1 MSKELGRISSLCE
14 KPITQ
19 RPRKLSHWLN
29 IGQERKFHSLVDKV
43 YSRKNVEL
51 AWEKVRKN
59 GGAGGADK
67 VTIEDFS
74 EELEVNLE
82 QICNELRTDIYKPQV
97 LRRVYIPKAG
107 KKDQLRP
114 LSIPSVRDRII
125 QQAVTQ
131 RLTPIFERD
140 FDESSFGYRPG
151 RSPHDALRKVWRE
164 IKADNVWIVDADLR
178 DFFGS
183 VDHTK
188 LMQLV
193 TRWVSD
199 GRVLRLV
206 EQMLKAPVLEGA
218 KLLPTPKG
226 TPQGGVISPLLANIL
241 LTPFDKEMRARGYQL
256 TRFADDWV
264 VTCATR
270 SQAEE
275 ALRVA
280 HQILKTLGVELH
292 PEKTRIVHISVGFAF
307 LGYVIRQGKKKS
319 FKLPVHK
326 LSSNVRPGG
335 LYARPSDKSLCHFKD
350 KIKALTRRKAPVSL
364 PQLINQIN
372 PVIRGWG
379 IYYRRAHIRR
389 LFNRLDRWIV
399 HRIWSYLFKRW
410 RNTGWKTY
418 PERRLYETYG
428 LVNLIAMIPSLER
441 RKVRSS

>member
-226 TPQGGVISPLLANIL
+226 TPQGGVISPLLA
-241 LTPFDKEMRARGYQL
+241 G
-256 TRFADDWV
+256 
-264 VTCATR
+264 
-270 SQAEE
+270 
-275 ALRVA
+275 
-280 HQILKTLGVELH
+280 
-292 PEKTRIVHISVGFAF
+292 
-307 LGYVIRQGKKKS
+307 
-319 FKLPVHK
+319 
-326 LSSNVRPGG
+326 
-335 LYARPSDKSLCHFKD
+335 
-350 KIKALTRRKAPVSL
+350 
-364 PQLINQIN
+364 
-372 PVIRGWG
+372 
-379 IYYRRAHIRR
+379 
-389 LFNRLDRWIV
+389 
-399 HRIWSYLFKRW
+399 
-410 RNTGWKTY
+410 
-418 PERRLYETYG
+418 
-428 LVNLIAMIPSLER
+428 
-441 RKVRSS
+441 